1 MAAHAQCTS
10 VNTPNTPCFTA
21 GVFSCPIHRFD
32 SQGLSAVHPTYP
44 TGATL
49 NGSPRPVP
57 WRSDPYRALPAP
69 LSALHNHRLALWLT
83 SHRFSLTA
91 TISGRTVMCT
101 RYGGVP
107 FSSYQELTISQR
119 LNRKKENSDFPSSY
133 PIYIVHVYIHTI
145 YNILLYIRVWK
156 SKLSTVFESYPQCTL
171 WCTCQVGELSTD
183 FDTYPQAL
191 WITFQ
196 HYYPSAKG

>member
-1 MAAHAQCTS
+1 M
-10 VNTPNTPCFTA
+10 
-21 GVFSCPIHRFD
+21 
-32 SQGLSAVHPTYP
+32 HPTYP
-44 TGATL
+44 TRATL

-57 WRSDPYRALPAP
+57 WRSDPFRIIPAP
-69 LSALHNHRLALWLT
+69 LSALHNRQLALWLT
-83 SHRFSLTA
+83 SQSISLTA
-91 TISGRTVMCT
+91 TISSRIVMCT
-101 RYGGVP
+101 RYGGQAP
-107 FSSYQELTISQR
+107 RSSPSPVTKLVDNFKAFKQ
-119 LNRKKENSDFPSSY
+119 KEGNSDFPSSY

-171 WCTCQVGELSTD
+171 WCICQIGELSTD

-196 HYYPSAKG
+196 HYYPSANRVVRPFVHSTTTYSGI